1 MMTKYIKWTPEAG
14 FDPAELEE
22 AARIVREGGLVS
34 FPTETV
40 YGLGANGLVPEAA
53 RSIYE
58 AKGRPS
64 DNPLILHIAELGQLD
79 GIVSRVPDIAKKL
92 ADVFW
97 PGPLTMI
104 FEKAACVPY
113 DTTGG
118 LDTVAVRM
126 PAHEGALAFLKAAS
140 VPVAAPSANVSGRP
154 SPTRAEHVKEDLDG
168 RIDMVIDG
176 GRVGIGLESTIVD
189 LTGEVPV
196 ILRPG
201 AITRQMLS
209 DVVGEVVTD
218 PALMSAAPHAKPK
231 APGMKYRHYA
241 PQAKMIV
248 FRGNQMEMA
257 DQINK
262 KLWEYCS
269 DGVSRPEE
277 VGILATE
284 ETAGLYPAGQV
295 VTAGS
300 REKGTVGK
308 FIYGTLRTFDELGVK
323 LILSESFYG
332 MEQEEAIMNRLLKAA
347 STEMEK
353 SNRKADSMDYDKVI
367 FVSKE
372 NISLSPMAEW
382 IFKSILMDKSKEIVS
397 RGLVVLFPEPRNMK
411 VSDVLINHGIPHED
425 QVSVAFSSE
434 EVTEGT
440 LILTMNFIEK
450 VKVLE
455 DFGIEDNVYTI
466 NEFAGE
472 EGEVLENHGNEDTY
486 EASYVEIKDLLYK
499 IKKKLQW
506 T

>member
-1 MMTKYIKWTPEAG
+1 MMTKYIKWTPEDG
-14 FDPAELEE
+14 FDCAELEE
-22 AARIVREGGLVS
+22 AARTIRDGGLVA

-40 YGLGANGLVPEAA
+40 YGLGANGLVSEAA
-53 RSIYE
+53 QRIYK

-64 DNPLILHIAELGQLD
+64 DNPLILHIAELGQLND
-79 GIVSRVPDIAKKL
+79 IVSCVPDAAKKL
-92 ADVFW
+92 ADAFW

-104 FEKAACVPY
+104 FHKAACVPY

-126 PAHEGALAFLKAAS
+126 PAHQGALEFLRAAG

-154 SPTRAEHVKEDLDG
+154 SPTQADHVREDLG
-168 RIDMVIDG
+168 GKIDLVIDG
-176 GRVGIGLESTIVD
+176 GEVGIGLESTIVD
-189 LTGEVPV
+189 LTEEIPV

-201 AITRQMLS
+201 AITKRMLS
-209 DVVGEVVTD
+209 EVIGEAVMD
-218 PALMSAAPHAKPK
+218 PALMPGAQDMRPK

-241 PQAKMIV
+241 PRARMLV
-248 FRGNQMEMA
+248 FRGNEAEMA
-257 DQINK
+257 AQINE
-262 KLWEYCS
+262 KLRTYCREE
-269 DGVSRPEE
+269 GGRPED

-284 ETAGLYPAGQV
+284 ETTGRYPAGQV
-295 VTAGS
+295 VAAGS
-300 REKGTVGK
+300 RKKDTVGR
-308 FIYGTLRTFDELGVK
+308 FIYSTLRAFDELQVK

-332 MEQEEAIMNRLLKAA
+332 LEQEEAIMNRLLKAA
-347 STEMEK
+347 SQEVEK
-353 SNRKADSMDYDKVI
+353 STRKADCMDYDKVI

-397 RGLVVLFPEPRNMK
+397 RGLVVLFPEPLNMK
-411 VSDVLINHGIPHED
+411 VSDVLINHGIPHEE
-425 QVSVAFSSE
+425 QVSVAFTAD
-434 EVTEGT
+434 EVTERT
-440 LILTMNFIEK
+440 LILTMNFVEK

-455 DFGIEDNVYTI
+455 DFGIEDNVYTM

-472 EGEVLENHGNEDTY
+472 EGEVLGNPGSEDTY